1 MEMMEGFCYFK
12 ILRKSKKNLNF
23 VKTRL
28 IIKHSRPFFRTSAES
43 KSLIHF
49 GIKNNSFAT
58 VEVRQ
63 NDRGDFIIS
72 LIFTK
77 LSFLAFSHFVIIRCP
92 QCQFYYM

>member
-12 ILRKSKKNLNF
+12 ILRKSKKKLNF

-28 IIKHSRPFFRTSAES
+28 TIKPSAES